1 MSKSQFC
8 HLHLHTCYSLLD
20 STLKIKDALI
30 TAKDMGMDYLAI
42 TDHAVLYGAVEFYR
56 AAETLGIKP
65 IIEIFVKNVDE
76 TGVLIEKMGS
86 PKIID

>member
-20 STLKIKDALI
+20 STLKIKDALRA
-30 TAKDMGMDYLAI
+30 TKDMGMEYLAI

-56 AAETLGIKP
+56 AAETFGIKP
-65 IIEIFVKNVDE
+65 IIGCDVYIARNGISEENHSV
-76 TGVLIEKMGS
+76 
-86 PKIID
+86 II